1 KDNVTNFEVKVSIDN
16 PGKALKANMTANAE
30 IVLEELA
37 NSLIVPESAITYD
50 AQKHAS
56 VDVVAA
62 GAKGG
67 RKKTP
72 VKLGVGNGTKIQV
85 LEGLKEGDK
94 IILPS

>member
-1 KDNVTNFEVKVSIDN
+1 
-16 PGKALKANMTANAE
+16 M
-30 IVLEELA
+30 
-37 NSLIVPESAITYD
+37 PESAITYD
-50 AQKHAS
+50 AQKRAS

-94 IILPS
+94 VILPS